1 MILIRAI
8 SAEIIK
14 IRRSGL
20 VWLASLGTI
29 IVNMIFALLAFYYP
43 QIFID
48 DSHYQNV
55 WFSWIDF
62 HYQGILGLLLPM
74 YLVIICAL
82 SINLENRNGT
92 WLSLYVLPVPKHI
105 IYLSKL
111 VTVTC
116 IFILSHFLFLVLL
129 LLSPLVIQAFRNDL
143 NFIFQEIPLAVLGSF
158 FIRTIVSSFGIIGLV
173 FFISYF
179 SRSFIFPLVFGIIG
193 FVIAN
198 LLLDQF
204 GFTEWFPFAYP
215 ALNLFSD
222 NSLIIEHKL
231 WVIKLFSILYFV
243 LFTGIGIYFSE
254 KDTIK
259 TR

>member
-1 MILIRAI
+1 MILIGAI
-8 SAEIIK
+8 TAEIIK

-20 VWLASLGTI
+20 LWLASLGTI
-29 IVNMIFALLAFYYP
+29 IVNMIFAMLAIYYP
-43 QIFID
+43 NIFLD
-48 DSHYQNV
+48 NSQYQNV
-55 WFSWIDF
+55 WYTWIAF

-82 SINLENRNGT
+82 SINLENRNDT
-92 WLSLYVLPVPKHI
+92 WRFLYVLPVPKYI

-111 VTVTC
+111 FIVTC

-129 LLSPLVIQAFRNDL
+129 ILSPLIIQIFRNEL
-143 NFIFQEIPLAVLGSF
+143 NFIFLEIPFELLVSF
-158 FIRTIVSSFGIIGLV
+158 FVRTILSSFGIIGLV

-179 SRSFIFPLVFGIIG
+179 SRSFIFPLAFGIIG

-204 GFTEWFPFAYP
+204 KFPEWFPFTYP
-215 ALNLFSD
+215 ALNLFSKD
-222 NSLIIEHKL
+222 SLTIEHKL
-231 WVIKLFSILYFV
+231 WLINLYSILYYI
-243 LFTGIGIYFSE
+243 LFLGIGIYFSK